1 MTLTRRLI
9 NINKSPR
16 RIDRK
21 AGGRN
26 KKIIIKNYTKENY
39 EKKKVIY

>member
-1 MTLTRRLI
+1 M

-21 AGGRN
+21 AGGRS

-39 EKKKVIY
+39 EKKEVIY